1 MARRIHWLNQ
11 ALRELY
17 HRCQFVEKKASR
29 AKSIQL
35 EEDALQ
41 ATEILKEFPMLG
53 RVVPDVDPEHRCIL
67 FAEKSHWLVYRV
79 TTKAITVVAVIST
92 TQDFQKAWESRK
104 RT

>member
-17 HRCQFVEKKASR
+17 HRCQFVEKTSL
-29 AKSIQL
+29 AKSLQL
-35 EEDALQ
+35 EEDAFQ
-41 ATEILKEFPMLG
+41 ATEILKDFPLLG
-53 RVVPDVDPEHRCIL
+53 RVVHDVKPEHRCIL

-79 TTKAITVVAVIST
+79 SAKAMTVVAVIST

>member
-11 ALRELY
+11 ALRELF
-17 HRCQFVEKKASR
+17 HRCQFVEKKASL

-35 EEDALQ
+35 EEDAFQ
-41 ATEILKEFPMLG
+41 ATEILKDFPLLG
-53 RVVPDVDPEHRCIL
+53 RVVDGVTPEHRCIL

-79 TTKAITVVAVIST
+79 SPKAVTVVAVIST

-104 RT
+104 RV